1 MVAIDYI
8 ILAIVLVSAVTGLIQ
23 GFLREVCSLVSWV
36 LAVWLAWKIGPSL
49 EPHLGGVLRQ
59 APYGLWAGRAI
70 VFIIVLVHG
79 RHHRLPSS
87 TTSCACRFSAAS
99 TACWAFV
106 LGRGARRGD
115 CRRWSVHAGAGRP
128 GSMARPGG
136 RSSKPLPAVQP
147 VASVAARAWP
157 ASTSPHAERT
167 DG

>member
-59 APYGLWAGRAI
+59 APYGLWAGRGI
-70 VFIIVLVHG
+70 VFITVLVVGGIIGAIVSHYV
-79 RHHRLPSS
+79 RLSIFS
-87 TTSCACRFSAAS
+87 GLDRF
-99 TACWAFV
+99 
-106 LGRGARRGD
+106 LGLLLGLIRGAVIVG
-115 CRRWSVHAGAGRP
+115 VMMILAQQ
-128 GSMARPGG
+128 ARLDGEAWWKK
-136 RSSKPLPAVQP
+136 SKLLPTVQP
-147 VASVAARAWP
+147 VANLLRALAGEHLPKRVAA
-157 ASTSPHAERT
+157 

>member
-59 APYGLWAGRAI
+59 APYGLWAARGI
-70 VFIIVLVHG
+70 VFIAVLVIGGIIGAIVSHYV
-79 RHHRLPSS
+79 RLSIFS
-87 TTSCACRFSAAS
+87 GLDRF
-99 TACWAFV
+99 
-106 LGRGARRGD
+106 LGLLLGVIRGVVIVGVAMILAQQVKLDGEA
-115 CRRWSVHAGAGRP
+115 WWHK
-128 GSMARPGG
+128 
-136 RSSKPLPAVQP
+136 SKLLPVAQP
-147 VASVAARAWP
+147 VANLLRALAGEHLPQRAA
-157 ASTSPHAERT
+157 T